1 MNEDMIPILLDEKF
15 KFECN
20 SSISCF
26 NECCRDLN
34 QFLTPYDI
42 LRLKNKLNLKSSEF
56 LRKYTSMHK
65 GPGTGLPVITFKP
78 DPGTDHECPFVTDQG
93 CSVYEDRPASC
104 RMYPLARAITRSRE
118 TGEVAEYFALIEEP
132 HCKGSGEQKE
142 QTVRE
147 WLDAQEVNIYNEMN
161 DKLMEIISFKNMIL
175 PGKLESVQED
185 NFYLACY
192 DLDLFRD
199 KIFNEDLLAGLSVPA
214 SVLEKIQNDDLTLLD
229 FGFQWIKHSLF
240 GKEMK
245 FESL

>member
-15 KFECN
+15 KFEC
-20 SSISCF
+20 SPSISCF

-42 LRLKNKLNLKSSEF
+42 LRLKNSLNIKSSEF

-65 GPGTGLPVITFKP
+65 GPGTGLPVITFKLDP
-78 DPGTDHECPFVTDQG
+78 DSGHECPFVTAQG

-118 TGEVAEYFALIEEP
+118 TGEVTEYFALIEES
-132 HCKGSGEQKE
+132 HCKGKGKKKE

-147 WLDAQEVNIYNEMN
+147 WLSAQEVNIYNEMN
-161 DKLMEIISFKNMIL
+161 DRLMELISLKNTIL
-175 PGKLESVQED
+175 PGKLEGIQED

-199 KIFNEDLLAGLSVPA
+199 RIFNDALLDDMVVPDA
-214 SVLEKIQNDDLTLLD
+214 VLKNIKNDDLALLD
-229 FGFQWIKHSLF
+229 FGFQWIRYFLF
-240 GKEMK
+240 GKDMK
-245 FESL
+245 FE